1 MDQQTPEP
9 GPRSARRTPNLAGV
23 VLVAAALVVAGFLV
37 VRSFR
42 SVKPEPLPP
51 SLKTAPPD
59 TGLVVFRASMRRKVM
74 NLAAR
79 CEAKRKQLGNGVT
92 PRIDSLSRGCDSAI
106 SSVLG
111 RIAAVD
117 TVRRE
122 NQKIAA
128 DSIRAVY
135 ERAKLKV
142 RVFARTVIDADTI
155 NEDSLDREIKKLIS
169 E

>member
-1 MDQQTPEP
+1 LN
-9 GPRSARRTPNLAGV
+9 AVGV

-37 VRSFR
+37 VRSLR

-51 SLKTAPPD
+51 SLKPVPPD
-59 TGLVVFRASMRRKVM
+59 TGLVVFRASIRRKVM
-74 NLAAR
+74 NLASR
-79 CEAKRKQLGNGVT
+79 CKSKRKQLGDGMT
-92 PRIDSLSRGCDSAI
+92 PQLDSLGRECDSAI

-111 RIAAVD
+111 RIAALD
-117 TVRRE
+117 TMSRE
-122 NQKIAA
+122 NRRTAA
-128 DSIRAVY
+128 DSIRAAY

-142 RVFARTVIDADTI
+142 RVFARTVLDADTV